1 MDRRSCFSFFE
12 FNKSKWMKLRSSAR
26 WMAKSTRGALC
37 GIRCIFAGV
46 DLEAEDTLVLDHL
59 GVDTVENDL
68 ALALELEVLLP
79 LEGSETQLVGED
91 DLLPAGELVLGA
103 AEGLDDVGLGVVLGT
118 DREEDLT
125 DLDASDATS
134 GLTEGT
140 THTSLKSVWWGVH
153 GEIR

>member
-1 MDRRSCFSFFE
+1 MSFPR
-12 FNKSKWMKLRSSAR
+12 LR
-26 WMAKSTRGALC
+26 WMQTINNVWHKVYICR
-37 GIRCIFAGV
+37 V

-79 LEGSETQLVGED
+79 LEGSETPLVGED

-140 THTSLKSVWWGVH
+140 THTSLKSAWGVH
-153 GEIR
+153 GEMG